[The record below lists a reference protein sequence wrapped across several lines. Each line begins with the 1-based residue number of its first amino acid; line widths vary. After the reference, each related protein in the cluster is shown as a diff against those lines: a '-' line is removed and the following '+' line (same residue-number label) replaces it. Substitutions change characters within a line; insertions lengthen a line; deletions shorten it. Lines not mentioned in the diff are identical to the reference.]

1 MTRISQTGLTY
12 FKLQYINLMSL
23 ILTDTMQNAN
33 FVSEVSL
40 LKQLISHYNFYKR
53 LKSKLAKYLL
63 REISNSETIDT
74 LLQNI
79 CIEFL

>member
-40 LKQLISHYNFYKR
+40 LKQLISHYNF
-53 LKSKLAKYLL
+53 
-63 REISNSETIDT
+63 
-74 LLQNI
+74 
-79 CIEFL
+79 